1 MQAVKKQRREVTDVT
16 LSEIITCLETKD
28 HPIHKLVPKSTALIS
43 ALRELDA
50 LVEMQTAKTALIR
63 LLAQMLLQKKPKKPQ
78 MNHCCIY
85 GPPGVGKTKLG
96 VILARIWTGLG
107 ILKPQV
113 KPVVNHTEC
122 QHKINQAEQKMEA
135 YQRGLRTANTIA
147 EKQQASLAEIRY
159 ELRQLHREREKCLT
173 GKRRQNDY
181 FLEGLDVILEL
192 HRDIRFQA
200 DDLVY
205 LTETPKLPPIPLEPE
220 LPIKIVGRQDF
231 VAGYVGQTAI
241 KTEALLKDSV
251 GKVVFIDEA
260 YSLCQD
266 DRDWFG
272 LEALTVINRWMS
284 EQPDAIIF
292 IFAGYK
298 DLLQKSIFRAQPGLE
313 RRCTWVIDVEG
324 YQEEGLQHIFEQ
336 QMKAAEYTLD
346 AKICLKDFF
355 RENKAVFK
363 AYGGDTERLMQQCEL
378 IYAQTKLHQLV
389 KGEKVTYEPIITQPI
404 LQKALEAIQKNS
416 VAPKE
421 SDAYQ
426 TMFA

>member
-181 FLEGLDVILEL
+181 FLEGLDVILE
-192 HRDIRFQA
+192 
-200 DDLVY
+200 
-205 LTETPKLPPIPLEPE
+205 
-220 LPIKIVGRQDF
+220 
-231 VAGYVGQTAI
+231 
-241 KTEALLKDSV
+241 
-251 GKVVFIDEA
+251 
-260 YSLCQD
+260 
-266 DRDWFG
+266 
-272 LEALTVINRWMS
+272 
-284 EQPDAIIF
+284 
-292 IFAGYK
+292 
-298 DLLQKSIFRAQPGLE
+298 
-313 RRCTWVIDVEG
+313 
-324 YQEEGLQHIFEQ
+324 
-336 QMKAAEYTLD
+336 
-346 AKICLKDFF
+346 
-355 RENKAVFK
+355 
-363 AYGGDTERLMQQCEL
+363 
-378 IYAQTKLHQLV
+378 
-389 KGEKVTYEPIITQPI
+389 
-404 LQKALEAIQKNS
+404 
-416 VAPKE
+416 
-421 SDAYQ
+421 
-426 TMFA
+426 